1 MFYGFVFKVKLPG
14 SESCTSAAAQHSPGA
29 GAPWGGG
36 SHPQLLQCLGT
47 QELGS
52 DPRAAPQRR
61 LRSPGLL
68 QKEEGEG
75 AVGFSALLLPAFI
88 KYKICVHARNSQNQL
103 CLLQRLDLQILHCQ
117 QHDESTSK
125 QSVCWRGGQLS
136 YLCTPQPPE
145 ALLSAGSLWSSC
157 SMLPSAAGPVLGG
170 KPRLGHKFCH
180 LDTSGAHS
188 QKHQRV
194 SSSTDRGTGISFL

>member
-1 MFYGFVFKVKLPG
+1 M
-14 SESCTSAAAQHSPGA
+14 
-29 GAPWGGG
+29 
-36 SHPQLLQCLGT
+36 
-47 QELGS
+47 
-52 DPRAAPQRR
+52 
-61 LRSPGLL
+61 
-68 QKEEGEG
+68 
-75 AVGFSALLLPAFI
+75 GFSALLLPAFI
-88 KYKICVHARNSQNQL
+88 KYKICAHARNSQNQL

-157 SMLPSAAGPVLGG
+157 SMLTSAAGPVLGG
-170 KPRLGHKFCH
+170 KPRPGHKFCH

-188 QKHQRV
+188 QEHQRV
-194 SSSTDRGTGISFL
+194 SSSTDSLGVLGFHSSEGASWDWGVLLGASFLFTAH